1 MPKEDFISAMSFLG
15 EFFGNKKNVV
25 PAPAERARHAA
36 PPQPPAAPPV
46 ADERV
51 HPDAIL
57 QREEIIDAHNRLCG
71 YRFMPKALIE
81 HRPYPEPLF
90 FEALREDRVIDFAQ
104 RRKAVIPISADGMV
118 FGRHQALKAPNTYFL
133 LDVRQASLPREE
145 LLGRLAALHDGGFRT
160 ALSGVGLSQDDHP
173 LLESANLVF
182 LELAEYPLPNL
193 QATVRQMR
201 SLFPALELA
210 AVGVQSWAEQR
221 MCLAWGFTYCL
232 GDFLSSRDEE
242 EEEGSLNESQLA
254 SMEMLNQLRREAEL
268 DELAAVAKR
277 DPGLTFH
284 LLKWANS
291 PATGLAHAVTSVNQA
306 IMVLG
311 RAQMVRWLMVAMFRM
326 GHKHDRDEAL
336 LEIALARARCL
347 ETLVAPRL
355 AQHERDEL
363 FLIGL
368 LSLFDIL
375 LHMSMSRVLSQMHL
389 SDDVVDVL
397 LRSAGPYA
405 PYLMLALAMEKG
417 RVNQVTEL
425 ANRLGI
431 PVETLQATQ
440 NAAFVWAQEAIG
452 ASHAH

>member
-1 MPKEDFISAMSFLG
+1 MSAMSFLG
-15 EFFGNKKNVV
+15 DLFGNRKNAV
-25 PAPAERARHAA
+25 PERAAQARHA
-36 PPQPPAAPPV
+36 PPVPQPCEHQA
-46 ADERV
+46 ADEHVR
-51 HPDAIL
+51 PDAIL

-71 YRFMPKALIE
+71 YRFMPKALVE

-90 FEALREDRVIDFAQ
+90 FEALHEDRVIEFAQ
-104 RRKAVIPISADGMV
+104 RRKAVIPISADGVV
-118 FGRHQALKAPNTYFL
+118 FGRHQALKAPNIYFL
-133 LDVRQASLPREE
+133 LDVRQASLPSGE
-145 LLGRLAALHDGGFRT
+145 LLGRLAALHGSGFRT
-160 ALSGVGLSQDDHP
+160 ALSEVALTQDAYP
-173 LLESANLVF
+173 LLESVNLVF
-182 LELAEYPLPNL
+182 LDLAEYPLPHL
-193 QATVRQMR
+193 QSTVRQTR

-210 AVGVQSWAEQR
+210 AVGVHSWAEQR

-254 SMEMLNQLRREAEL
+254 SMEMLNLLRREAEL

-291 PATGLAHAVTSVNQA
+291 PATGLGHAVTSVNQA

-311 RAQMVRWLMVAMFRM
+311 RAQMVRWLTVAMFRM

-355 AQHERDEL
+355 TQPKRDEL

-375 LHMSMSRVLSQMHL
+375 LHMPMAKILSQMHL
-389 SDDVVDVL
+389 SDEVVDVL
-397 LRSAGPYA
+397 LRSMGPYA
-405 PYLMLALAMEKG
+405 SYLMLALAMEKG
-417 RVNQVTEL
+417 RVAQVAEL

-431 PVETLQATQ
+431 PLETLQATQ
-440 NAAFVWAQEAIG
+440 NAAYVWAQEAIVS
-452 ASHAH
+452 SHAHQ